1 MIRKQQRSD
10 DGDSGQTSRERIFL
24 VSLEPIN
31 EHITTDDLLRKLQLV
46 AGGCGIRI
54 NAAQLVS
61 PESPLGS
68 GEQDMLSSFT
78 GPSNGLF

>member
-1 MIRKQQRSD
+1 MIRRNN
-10 DGDSGQTSRERIFL
+10 DSEDATQGLASREQTFL

-31 EHITTDDLLRKLQLV
+31 EHITTDDLLRKLRLV

-54 NAAQLVS
+54 NSAQLVS
-61 PESPLGS
+61 TLPPGIS
-68 GEQDMLSSFT
+68 GEQGSDEDFT

>member
-61 PESPLGS
+61 PTPPLGS
-68 GEQDMLSSFT
+68 GEQGIT
-78 GPSNGLF
+78 GPSNGIV

>member
-1 MIRKQQRSD
+1 MMRKQQRSD
-10 DGDSGQTSRERIFL
+10 DGDSGQTSRESLFL

-61 PESPLGS
+61 SPDKCNRQL
-68 GEQDMLSSFT
+68 ETEKTDMVE
-78 GPSNGLF
+78 NQE